1 MNSIQGHVHIKP
13 TTHVEPPDTEYTIKR
28 EREINGE
35 CPDCGIQT
43 YMIKHAIFSGK
54 IKIPITNDKVESG
67 RCLLCNPLRP
77 ARVDSDGLVIDPDE
91 PIRIEIPE
99 TVLTSSNEVS
109 SINQPGPKKEDRNG
123 CSKRVIAGLGSL
135 IAIVIAVGIALY
147 FALRPPDPRP
157 GPPDSTTITT
167 TAATAIASTTT
178 SSTSRDVI
186 TTPAITS
193 VVTTEVLPRET
204 QIKHE
209 IESNVLRRGIT
220 FDSLALTDSRTLAL
234 DWLLYKDGMA
244 LQASDFN
251 LNQRYI
257 VALLAFEFGDLFKS
271 NVDWLSNMAECSW
284 DWITCNDQGKVTT
297 LELG

>member
-13 TTHVEPPDTEYTIKR
+13 ISKVDAPDTEYTIKK

-99 TVLTSSNEVS
+99 PVVTSSNEAS
-109 SINQPGPKKEDRNG
+109 SINQPGPKKEDRRNG

-135 IAIVIAVGIALY
+135 IAISIAVGIAL
-147 FALRPPDPRP
+147 FC
-157 GPPDSTTITT
+157 S
-167 TAATAIASTTT
+167 
-178 SSTSRDVI
+178 
-186 TTPAITS
+186 
-193 VVTTEVLPRET
+193 
-204 QIKHE
+204 
-209 IESNVLRRGIT
+209 
-220 FDSLALTDSRTLAL
+220 
-234 DWLLYKDGMA
+234 
-244 LQASDFN
+244 QAS
-251 LNQRYI
+251 RSK
-257 VALLAFEFGDLFKS
+257 A
-271 NVDWLSNMAECSW
+271 WPP
-284 DWITCNDQGKVTT
+284 
-297 LELG
+297 